1 MYMTNQDTDT
11 AIYFDAVAELGKLL
25 GLSKSASLALALL
38 FVSATPLSLD
48 EIAQQTGIAKSSI
61 SVILKTLEQ
70 MGLTTTV
77 DKPTDRR
84 KYYRVVDNPGDAL
97 ALVVA
102 RRLENLTAH
111 RETLLEPEPAMA
123 SPENGRFEQ
132 IKTIYKGLAHLSE
145 LFRAQRADAWENLDE
160 QLMFIVNQ
168 DVTHG

>member
-1 MYMTNQDTDT
+1 MVNLSSDS

-38 FVSATPLSLD
+38 FVTEAPLSLD

-70 MGLTTTV
+70 MGLTATV

-84 KYYRVVDNPGDAL
+84 KYYRMADNPGDAL
-97 ALVVA
+97 ALVMA

-111 RETLLEPEPAMA
+111 RQKLLESDQTAANLED
-123 SPENGRFEQ
+123 GRFQQ
-132 IKTIYKGLAHLSE
+132 IRAIYKSLSHLSE
-145 LFRAQRADAWENLDE
+145 LFRSQRADAWVNLDE
-160 QLMFIVNQ
+160 HLTFIVSQ
-168 DVTHG
+168 GVTHHS